1 MNARINHQQ
10 LLRFAGL
17 LSWIMVGIPLM
28 YAGWQGF
35 DQSGLS
41 PVSVFGWTF
50 SYLAFGVRLKF
61 HKMRS
66 LHASLS
72 KTKRSCPLSPY

>member
-17 LSWIMVGIPLM
+17 FTWGMVGIPLL

-35 DQSGLS
+35 DHLS
-41 PVSVFGWTF
+41 REGKP
-50 SYLAFGVRLKF
+50 AFLD
-61 HKMRS
+61 
-66 LHASLS
+66 LEDE
-72 KTKRSCPLSPY
+72 